1 MKAESCQIFKKIKI
15 PNFMKT
21 HPMGSELFQADGRTI
36 WNHDA
41 FRNFVNAP
49 RNCCTSGP
57 NLAKVIGFVL
67 ILKPM
72 KCQFQSDATDFN
84 VDGHVGQ
91 CQSVFHPE
99 LLKLWHSYILKK
111 YAPVNILQMFKE
123 TPPLQALKQANTSL
137 YIQTG
142 IHWHLL
148 INHSGTACIHIFSF
162 TFTQISSFLEQFQ
175 IHACYIYMCWDSS
188 QYSHLPQARLSRNRI
203 LVGT

>member
-21 HPMGSELFQADGRTI
+21 HPMGSELFQADGRTR

-123 TPPLQALKQANTSL
+123 TPPPPGIEASQHKSVYSNWHTLAPAHQSQWYSL
-137 YIQTG
+137 YT
-142 IHWHLL
+142 HLL
-148 INHSGTACIHIFSF
+148 IYFHTNI
-162 TFTQISSFLEQFQ
+162 
-175 IHACYIYMCWDSS
+175 
-188 QYSHLPQARLSRNRI
+188 
-203 LVGT
+203 